1 MWSDRSNIRHMR
13 LGFPVSRIYGA
24 MTPKKEPGERRGR
37 GRPQSFDRQKALC
50 AAMRLFWDRGYEG
63 TSFDDLIAAMQIS
76 ASSFYNAFG
85 SKEALYH
92 EVIETYLSV
101 AGGWFLSILRED
113 ADTRTVFRDLTTAAA
128 VEFTRPDRPAGCMI
142 SVAAT
147 QCSPHQTRLRDLLT
161 SQRTQAEDAMASRLR
176 KGQDAG
182 DLPADTDIEALAAF
196 YGSLLRGMAVQA
208 RDGASRERL
217 LEIARIGMQAW
228 PVT

>member
-1 MWSDRSNIRHMR
+1 MWSDRSNIRHIR
-13 LGFPVSRIYGA
+13 LGFLVSRIYGA
-24 MTPKKEPGERRGR
+24 MTPKKESGAQRRR
-37 GRPQSFDRQKALC
+37 GRPQSFDRKEALC

-92 EVIETYLSV
+92 ETIEAYMSV
-101 AGGWFLSILRED
+101 AGGWFLSILNED
-113 ADTRTVFRDLTTAAA
+113 ANTRTVFEDLTTAAA
-128 VEFTRPDRPAGCMI
+128 IEFTHPDRPAGCMI

-147 QCSPHQTRLRDLLT
+147 QCSPSQSRLRDLLA
-161 SQRTQAEDAMASRLR
+161 SQRTQAEDAMAQRLR
-176 KGQDAG
+176 KGQIAG
-182 DLPADTDIEALAAF
+182 DLPSDTDIEALAAF

-208 RDGASRERL
+208 RDGASRDRL

-228 PVT
+228 PSM